1 MVHALL
7 PVNTHWRILSTSD
20 DYCRSDNSLCWLH
33 YFQRREFCVSGFDT
47 LLWWHFP
54 SIWCSHQVTI
64 MHIWQCRSLN
74 LPCVTGFLFFWL
86 HWQISNWVIR
96 RLPSSWGVSLRHSC
110 RGYETSPFISESIIS
125 FDEFHPNPWTTWR
138 DALRFFKLMVR
149 ENVTGLP
156 FQQGCVRVDFA
167 GHIMWGMLLWLS
179 LTSTGIRTHAL
190 CSSISSMTKRL
201 PLPVAKFI

>member
-1 MVHALL
+1 
-7 PVNTHWRILSTSD
+7 
-20 DYCRSDNSLCWLH
+20 
-33 YFQRREFCVSGFDT
+33 
-47 LLWWHFP
+47 
-54 SIWCSHQVTI
+54 

-74 LPCVTGFLFFWL
+74 LPCVTGFLFFYFYLIAGL

-110 RGYETSPFISESIIS
+110 RGYETSPLISESIIS

-156 FQQGCVRVDFA
+156 FQGCVRVDFA

-201 PLPVAKFI
+201 PVPVAKFI